1 MRMNAWIVSGV
12 LVVAMTGAATAQE
25 PTDTAF
31 KKWCTACHA
40 IGEGAGVKL
49 GPPLN
54 GIDGRTAGSVA
65 GFNYSPASK
74 ASGIVWNE
82 AVFKEYIKNPMQ
94 KMPGTRMAFAG
105 VRNEQEV
112 NDIWAYVS
120 QFDQDGNKKTP

>member
-1 MRMNAWIVSGV
+1 MNAWIVSGV
-12 LVVAMTGAATAQE
+12 LVVAMTGAVAAQE
-25 PTDTAF
+25 PTDAAF

-54 GIDGRTAGSVA
+54 GIDGRPAGSVA
-65 GFNYSPASK
+65 GFNYSSANK
-74 ASGIVWNE
+74 NSGIVWNE
-82 AVFKEYIKNPMQ
+82 ATFKEYIKNPMQ

-112 NDIWAYVS
+112 NDVWAYVS
-120 QFDQDGNKKTP
+120 QFDKDGNKKTP